1 MNHIPAVQVV
11 NPQTNMY
18 KDLPN
23 EIVDE
28 SFAILFLYMGTE
40 VRVLAVLHHD
50 VDFGVFDEWVEVTDY
65 EMWV

>member
-1 MNHIPAVQVV
+1 
-11 NPQTNMY
+11 
-18 KDLPN
+18 
-23 EIVDE
+23 
-28 SFAILFLYMGTE
+28 LFLYMGTE